1 MSLEGKIIFASNKSK
16 YLVLKTVKDTNNEY
30 GFLTNID
37 NQNDSFLAI
46 LKNDGFEKVKDIFLK
61 EHILSIIANEK

>member
-1 MSLEGKIIFASNKSK
+1 MNLEGKVIIASNKSK